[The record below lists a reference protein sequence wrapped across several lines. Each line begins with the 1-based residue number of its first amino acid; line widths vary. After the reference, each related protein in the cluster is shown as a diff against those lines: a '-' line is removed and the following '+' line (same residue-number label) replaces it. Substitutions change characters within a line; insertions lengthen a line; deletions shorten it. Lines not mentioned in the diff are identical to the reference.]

1 MKKFAQFMVKNRV
14 TVLLCMALIT
24 AFFLYQG
31 TKLTFKTNFDDL
43 LPQKHPFIQVHN
55 KVRDIFG
62 GANQI
67 IIMVQVRKGDIFNRE
82 TLSKVQ
88 WIHNEVE
95 KIPGVD
101 PYKIRSIASSKM
113 KDFKFSSGT
122 MSITPLMF
130 PNVPA
135 DDKQMQ
141 ELMDKV
147 YSNPRYY
154 GQYVSYDSMKTLIM
168 VDFFEQELNYR
179 EIFRWFSEI
188 REKIE
193 DDNHI
198 VSIAGEPMHMG
209 YIYDHSKQVL
219 FIIFMSLFAIS
230 IMLFLYYRSIRAVVV
245 PMLAIVMSAVWG
257 IGIMSLLNYNLDPLI
272 LVLPFLLSLMTL
284 PHSLQ
289 NISRFLEEYSKLRNT
304 EQAAVKTVENMFMPG
319 VTGVV
324 TDALGIALVG
334 IATIPVLVN
343 ISVVSV
349 FWCVITIIVL
359 SLIMTP
365 LLLSFIPETERVKK
379 LFDTQWER
387 HSRDYRV
394 KILSAIGRWIPQ
406 RGKWYVMV
414 FAVLIVAVG
423 MNYARQIKV
432 GDFLPGSSILWPFH
446 RYNLDAFRIT
456 FSVPLLNPLYVIV
469 EGDEG
474 GFISS
479 GPTLR
484 EMNRFQRYMAE
495 HDRVMFTYSIVNAL
509 PGFLM
514 SSYEDDPQ
522 WNHLP
527 KEDRILSF
535 IARRLTYAGE
545 PGTWDRYID
554 MQDRYANIIIYC
566 RDKMPKT
573 VESIV
578 EHINNYL
585 EETPGP
591 PGGRYLL
598 AGGAVG
604 VQAAVRDV
612 IADSQVWNLVYALA
626 GIFLFCSLYFR
637 SFFAGLILIIPLIIS
652 NIITFA
658 LMGAY
663 HIGLTVNTYPVS
675 SIGIGLGVDYGIYLM
690 SRCTEETKNGSDLFA
705 AIRTALLTNG
715 RAIFQIAT
723 TITVG
728 LLIWVFSPLKFHAE
742 MGVLLAIL
750 LLLNMLG
757 AILFIPTILCLF
769 KPKFIAQKKQPG
781 A

>member
-1 MKKFAQFMVKNRV
+1 MKRFAEIVVSNRV
-14 TVLLCMALIT
+14 MILVAMALVT
-24 AFFLYQG
+24 LVFLYQG
-31 TKLTFKTNFDDL
+31 TQLTFRTNFDDL

-67 IIMVQVRKGDIFNRE
+67 IIMVQVRQGDIFNQD
-82 TLSKVQ
+82 TLSRVQ
-88 WIHNEVE
+88 WIHNELQR
-95 KIPGVD
+95 IPGAD
-101 PYKIRSIASSKM
+101 PYKIRSIACSKM
-113 KDFKFSSGT
+113 KDFQFSSGT

-130 PNVPA
+130 PDIPA
-135 DDKQMQ
+135 DDQEMQ

-154 GQYVSYDSMKTLIM
+154 GQYVSYDSMKTLLM
-168 VDFFEQELNYR
+168 VDFFEGEELNYR
-179 EIFRWFSEI
+179 EIFRLFSEI
-188 REKIE
+188 RETIE

-198 VSIAGEPMHMG
+198 LSIAGEPMHMG
-209 YIYDHSKQVL
+209 YIYHHSKHVL
-219 FIIFMSLFAIS
+219 LLILASLCAIAL
-230 IMLFLYYRSIRAVVV
+230 MLFLYYRSIRAVVI
-245 PMLAIVMSAVWG
+245 PLLAIVMSAIWG

-284 PHSLQ
+284 PHCLQ
-289 NISRFLEEYSKLRNT
+289 NISRFLEEYAKHRHT
-304 EQAAVKTVENMFMPG
+304 RQAAINTIENMFMPG

-349 FWCVITIIVL
+349 FWCIVTIIVL

-394 KILSAIGRWIPQ
+394 RILSAVGNWIPR
-406 RGKWYVMV
+406 RGKWYVLV
-414 FAVLIVAVG
+414 CAVVIVGVG
-423 MNYARQIKV
+423 MNYARQLRV

-456 FSVPLLNPLYVIV
+456 FSIPLLNPLYVIV

-474 GFISS
+474 GFITS

-484 EMNRFQRYMAE
+484 EMNEFQRHMAK

-527 KEDRILSF
+527 KEDRVLSF

-545 PGTWDRYID
+545 PGTWDRYVD
-554 MQDRYANIIIYC
+554 MEDRYANIIIYC
-566 RDKMPKT
+566 RDKMPRT
-573 VESIV
+573 VESIMA
-578 EHINNYL
+578 HINEYL

-612 IADSQVWNLVYALA
+612 IADSQIWNLVYALT

-637 SFFAGLILIIPLIIS
+637 SFFAGLILVIPLMIS

-690 SRCTEETKNGSDLFA
+690 SRCTEETKRGTNLFD
-705 AIRTALLTNG
+705 AIKTALLTNG

-728 LLIWVFSPLKFHAE
+728 LLLWVFSPLKFHAE

-757 AILFIPTILCLF
+757 AILFIPTLLCLF
-769 KPKFIAQKKQPG
+769 KPKFIAKKG
-781 A
+781 

>member
-1 MKKFAQFMVKNRV
+1 MKRFAEIVVSNRV
-14 TVLLCMALIT
+14 MILVAMALVT
-24 AFFLYQG
+24 LVFLYQG
-31 TKLTFKTNFDDL
+31 TQLTFRTNFDDL

-67 IIMVQVRKGDIFNRE
+67 IIMVQVRQGDIFNQD
-82 TLSKVQ
+82 TLSRVQ
-88 WIHNEVE
+88 WIHNELQR
-95 KIPGVD
+95 IPGAD
-101 PYKIRSIASSKM
+101 PYKIRSIACSKM
-113 KDFKFSSGT
+113 KDFQFSSGT

-130 PNVPA
+130 PDIPA
-135 DDKQMQ
+135 DDQEMQ

-154 GQYVSYDSMKTLIM
+154 GQYVSYDSMKTLLM
-168 VDFFEQELNYR
+168 VDFFEGEELNYR
-179 EIFRWFSEI
+179 EIFRLFSEI
-188 REKIE
+188 RETIE

-198 VSIAGEPMHMG
+198 LSIAGEPMHMG
-209 YIYDHSKQVL
+209 YIYHHSKHVL
-219 FIIFMSLFAIS
+219 LLILASLCAIAL
-230 IMLFLYYRSIRAVVV
+230 MLFLYYRSIRAVVI
-245 PMLAIVMSAVWG
+245 PLLAIVMSAIWG

-284 PHSLQ
+284 PHCLQ
-289 NISRFLEEYSKLRNT
+289 NISRFLEEYAKHRHT
-304 EQAAVKTVENMFMPG
+304 RQAAINTIENMFMPG

-349 FWCVITIIVL
+349 FWCIVTIIVL

-394 KILSAIGRWIPQ
+394 RILSAVGNWIPR
-406 RGKWYVMV
+406 RGKWYVLV
-414 FAVLIVAVG
+414 CAVVIVGVG
-423 MNYARQIKV
+423 MNYARQLRV

-456 FSVPLLNPLYVIV
+456 FSIPLLNPLYVIV

-474 GFISS
+474 GFITS

-484 EMNRFQRYMAE
+484 EMNEFQRHMAK

-527 KEDRILSF
+527 KEDRVLSF

-545 PGTWDRYID
+545 PGTWDRYVD
-554 MQDRYANIIIYC
+554 MEDRYANIIIYC
-566 RDKMPKT
+566 RDKMPRT
-573 VESIV
+573 VESIMA
-578 EHINNYL
+578 HINEYL

-612 IADSQVWNLVYALA
+612 IADSQIWNLVYALT

-637 SFFAGLILIIPLIIS
+637 SFFAGLILVIPLMIS

-690 SRCTEETKNGSDLFA
+690 SRCTEETKRGTDLFD
-705 AIRTALLTNG
+705 AIKTALLTNG

-728 LLIWVFSPLKFHAE
+728 LLLWVFSPLKFHAE

-757 AILFIPTILCLF
+757 AILFIPTLLCLF
-769 KPKFIAQKKQPG
+769 KPKFIAKKG
-781 A
+781 